1 MPMRSGEPTS
11 TGAPVHAWIV
21 AGDAHRIGDAVGLD
35 AAHRHHHVRAE
46 PSGGTAC
53 DRRVVHRHVASGEDV
68 AHGDA
73 RLHQREFEREAAS
86 DQERH
91 QIVVS
96 RPHVGDVGQRVDQ
109 FAVLPYSVERDVGAD
124 VRTGGD
130 GRRRRSRVE
139 HVEDRARLGVA
150 LGEQEEIIGV
160 FAWQGDHVRLRVSF
174 RDTAGR
180 PYDAAAEQVAGDG
193 RRRGLPQFRLRF
205 NSPIHAGFSR
215 PLSHPCFLPRF
226 VFRQLT
232 QATLG
237 TRH

>member
-1 MPMRSGEPTS
+1 MRSTCCTS
-11 TGAPVHAWIV
+11 ARCVRRGCGAR
-21 AGDAHRIGDAVGLD
+21 G
-35 AAHRHHHVRAE
+35 
-46 PSGGTAC
+46 C
-53 DRRVVHRHVASGEDV
+53 
-68 AHGDA
+68 

-160 FAWQGDHVRLRVSF
+160 FARQGDHVRLRVSF
-174 RDTAGR
+174 RDTAGG
-180 PYDAAAEQVAGDG
+180 PYDAAAEHAAGDG

-215 PLSHPCFLPRF
+215 PLSHPCLLPRF